1 MTETLTLPSH
11 STKDEVYAALLR
23 QIEAVIAD
31 ADDLIANLA
40 NVRCDAETGFQFSLG
55 GLLSHDGAA
64 PVDARPFSGPAR
76 LRLHFFRKRCLWRS
90 RA

>member
-1 MTETLTLPSH
+1 MTEALTLPSH
-11 STKDEVYAALLR
+11 STRNEIYAALLP

-31 ADDLIANLA
+31 VDDLIANLA
-40 NVRCDAETGFQFSLG
+40 NVAAILKQTFKFSLG

-64 PVDARPFSGPAR
+64 PVDARLFSGPAH
-76 LRLHFFRKRCLWRS
+76 LRLHSVRKRCLWRG